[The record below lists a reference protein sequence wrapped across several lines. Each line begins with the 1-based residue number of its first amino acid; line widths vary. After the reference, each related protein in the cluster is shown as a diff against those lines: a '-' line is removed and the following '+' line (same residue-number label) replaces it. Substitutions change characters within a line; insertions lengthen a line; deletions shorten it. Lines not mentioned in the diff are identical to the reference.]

1 MATLGRS
8 PGAAPLTSADIPDDS
23 ITGAKIVDD
32 AIDSEH
38 YAAGSVDAAHVAA
51 DVASTVEA
59 ASTNLTGAVSS
70 RYFLSLAYVLTG
82 DVTLSGTNVLA
93 NIAGGT
99 NVSITNDGST
109 RTLSGSGTLLVNSA
123 MFN

>member
-38 YAAGSVDAAHVAA
+38 YTAGSVDAAHVAE
-51 DVASTVEA
+51 DVAT
-59 ASTNLTGAVSS
+59 TGKS
-70 RYFLSLAYVLTG
+70 
-82 DVTLSGTNVLA
+82 
-93 NIAGGT
+93 IAMAI
-99 NVSITNDGST
+99 VFGS
-109 RTLSGSGTLLVNSA
+109 
-123 MFN
+123 